1 MMAEKTTLFI
11 GALCLCILANALLTK
26 YPITVTIG
34 SPRVN
39 TTGLQFQMVG
49 IGVPTALKNGRN
61 VLPSMYRRTVEPTRG
76 VTNSTHNVTNMG
88 HESTWNTTH
97 KPPLGKNTTMSN
109 STFVEKTGNG
119 SLSNNTRESPE
130 TLAKW
135 REDMYCKMKTK
146 IPFSTINKNSTNF
159 ENRSDEEVLPEE
171 SLENLVSY
179 NSCAIVSSSHALMVH
194 KYGGEIDAHD
204 AILRFNCAPTDK
216 FEEFVG
222 SRTDMRLINTKI
234 PGRTCKKE
242 FWNDSI
248 AMFNH
253 EFTVVRN
260 FDAIRLKP
268 RGIDTKKDRFRVF
281 ENLKKFRRTHPNRTM
296 PFIQRPN
303 FGKDIVTELG
313 RFCSTTGR
321 CKRTS
326 KSPSTGMFG
335 IVMMLH
341 LCNWVHVYEILPSN
355 KDDTNLRYYYDEK
368 AKLLKPTGGVHSY
381 SQEQQYI
388 RTLSLTSDQD
398 IANTGVALLKGLAK
412 VRCD

>member
-1 MMAEKTTLFI
+1 MAEKTTLFI

-268 RGIDTKKDRFRVF
+268 RGI
-281 ENLKKFRRTHPNRTM
+281 
-296 PFIQRPN
+296 
-303 FGKDIVTELG
+303 
-313 RFCSTTGR
+313 
-321 CKRTS
+321 
-326 KSPSTGMFG
+326 
-335 IVMMLH
+335 VMMLH